1 MPSHLLGNLAS
12 SSTLGSGSLMSHTA
26 KMAKEEDK
34 NVRRMLARKGGKRRR
49 VEADGDNDDED
60 SEEEDWE
67 TGKGGALKPR
77 PQPQEEEQEEE
88 RSAFSGVAGV
98 EVQGVKKP
106 VEVGGALKKRE
117 DGGIAQPK
125 FVPLKTNKGKGKVVS
140 TQRSK

>member
-49 VEADGDNDDED
+49 VDLDGSDEGD
-60 SEEEDWE
+60 SDEEEDWE
-67 TGKGGALKPR
+67 TGKGGELRPR
-77 PQPQEEEQEEE
+77 PVAEKEKVEEE
-88 RSAFSGVAGV
+88 RSGFSGVAGV
-98 EVQGVKKP
+98 EIKGEKKK

-117 DGGIAQPK
+117 DGGIAEPK
-125 FVPLKTNKGKGKVVS
+125 FVPLKINKGKGKVVS
-140 TQRSK
+140 RLD